1 MTVDVRE
8 VFSKNLRELCDER
21 PSVSAVCRDLSIN
34 RQQFARYLSGGA
46 LPSKDNLAR
55 ICEYFGIVE
64 GVLFDLNGLVD
75 RPNSGD
81 AVEGIG
87 ARVLDV
93 LTDQSQ
99 ARMPEGAYWCDYASS
114 LFPKE
119 IVRAV
124 VLVRHEEKCTTFRRL
139 TGHGEKRGTW
149 WSAFRGDHEGIVVE
163 RRGTYFFT
171 AINTTGLE
179 EPSMLVMRPAPCDA
193 FMLSGTA
200 TIMAIDG
207 PAIIAVA
214 MSKVPKSV
222 PLLKV
227 VRQARSYNI
236 DDPHIPMQVIDL
248 LQMEAD
254 RLAQMPKLL
263 GGVPIPAE

>member
-1 MTVDVRE
+1 MDVRQ

-46 LPSKDNLAR
+46 LPSKENLAR
-55 ICEYFGIVE
+55 ICEYFGIIE
-64 GVLFDLNGLVD
+64 GELFDLNGLD
-75 RPNSGD
+75 RRPNHTD
-81 AVEGIG
+81 ADDEIG
-87 ARVLDV
+87 ARVLDI

-99 ARMPEGAYWCDYASS
+99 VRMPEGAYWCDYASS

-124 VLVRHEEKCTTFRRL
+124 VLVRHEERCTTFRRL
-139 TGHGEKRGTW
+139 TGHGEKKGNW
-149 WSAFRGDHEGIVVE
+149 WHAFRGDHEGVVVE

-171 AINTTGLE
+171 AINTTGLQ
-179 EPSMLVMRPAPCDA
+179 EPSMLLMRPAPCDE
-193 FMLSGTA
+193 FVLSGTA

-207 PAIIAVA
+207 PAIMAVV
-214 MSKVPKSV
+214 MTRVPKTM
-222 PLLKV
+222 PLLKT
-227 VRQARSYNI
+227 VRQSHSYDI
-236 DDPHIPMQVIDL
+236 DSPDIPMRVIDL

-254 RLAQMPKLL
+254 RLGQMPKAL
-263 GGVPIPAE
+263 GGVPLPAE